1 MLPISFLSWLCV
13 FGLIVVLFISWNA
26 TTLPPFALFSG
37 VKYCPRRPRTQC
49 LENEILHNF
58 SCRCQLGLNSRV
70 SIRPGNRA
78 RNLESIKRSSKNRPW
93 NSGKQKR
100 SSGNHAWN
108 SGKQKRWPKNRPWNS
123 GKQKR
128 WPYCLKKSQA
138 TKNVH
143 RVCTKIFQAR
153 FTGHRFNEKS
163 FELAMFA

>member
-13 FGLIVVLFISWNA
+13 FGLIVFFLFRGMQQHI
-26 TTLPPFALFSG
+26 PPFALFSG
-37 VKYCPRRPRTQC
+37 WSYCPRRPRTQC

-58 SCRCQLGLNSRV
+58 SCRCQLGRNARF
-70 SIRPGNRA
+70 SIRPWNM
-78 RNLESIKRSSKNRPW
+78 ESIKLSSKNRPWNSENQKRWPKNRPW

-100 SSGNHAWN
+100 SQGNCP
-108 SGKQKRWPKNRPWNS
+108 GIP

-143 RVCTKIFQAR
+143 RVCTKNFQAR